1 MTSVRENILSQ
12 AADITAG
19 DREKDYGDPHDN
31 LTNMARLVQAYLFG
45 KHGIEVDLDSEDM
58 AWIMLLLKIARA
70 STGYKHDNYVDAA
83 AYAAIAGEC
92 RNTINDRA

>member
-31 LTNMARLVQAYLFG
+31 LTNMALLVQAYLIG
-45 KHGIEVDLDSEDM
+45 KHNVDIYLNSEDM
-58 AWIMLLLKIARA
+58 AWIMVLLKVARA

-92 RNTINDRA
+92 RHIVNDEA

>member
-1 MTSVRENILSQ
+1 MTSVRENILTE
-12 AADITAG
+12 ATTLTAG
-19 DREKDYGDPHDN
+19 DRNKAYGEPHDN

-92 RNTINDRA
+92 RKTIDEQT